1 MYMIRMEQVQKTYG
15 TFQFQ
20 VSMEIPQGRI
30 TGFVGK
36 NGAGKSTAI
45 KLILGLIRPEAGKVQ
60 VFGIPAEKLT
70 PSDKQEIGVSLA
82 EAGFSVQLTVQ
93 DIEKILGKMY
103 PKFNA
108 ELFQRKCREFRIPY
122 QKKLKEF
129 STGMKAKLRVL
140 IALTHGARLLVLDEP
155 TAGMDVESRQEVLDL
170 LREYMA
176 EDETRTLLITS
187 HISSDLETLCD
198 DIYLIHDGKILLNEE
213 TDQILDHYGILKV
226 SEEQFGTLDQEYLI
240 KCQKEPYGYA
250 CFTKDK
256 QYYQENYPGIVV
268 EQGGIDELILMMTGG
283 YR

>member
-1 MYMIRMEQVQKTYG
+1 MIRMEQVQKTYG

-82 EAGFSVQLTVQ
+82 EAGFSVQLTAQ

-103 PKFNA
+103 PKFNV

-140 IALTHGARLLVLDEP
+140 IALTHGARLLVLD
-155 TAGMDVESRQEVLDL
+155 V
-170 LREYMA
+170 
-176 EDETRTLLITS
+176 
-187 HISSDLETLCD
+187 
-198 DIYLIHDGKILLNEE
+198 K
-213 TDQILDHYGILKV
+213 
-226 SEEQFGTLDQEYLI
+226 
-240 KCQKEPYGYA
+240 
-250 CFTKDK
+250 
-256 QYYQENYPGIVV
+256 
-268 EQGGIDELILMMTGG
+268 
-283 YR
+283 

>member
-1 MYMIRMEQVQKTYG
+1 MIRMEQVQKTYG

-70 PSDKQEIGVSLA
+70 PSDKQKIGVSLA

-129 STGMKAKLRVL
+129 STGMRAKLKVL
-140 IALTHGARLLVLDEP
+140 LALSHEAKMLILDEP
-155 TAGMDVESRQEVLDL
+155 TAGLDVVARDQILDL
-170 LREYMA
+170 LRVYM
-176 EDETRTLLITS
+176 EQEGRGILISS
-187 HISSDLETLCD
+187 HISSDLEGLCD
-198 DIYLIHDGKILLNEE
+198 DLYMIHEGKIVLHEDMDVLL
-213 TDQILDHYGILKV
+213 DQYGLLKVEKKDFSDLDKRGILRV
-226 SEEQFGTLDQEYLI
+226 AEESWGYSCLTNEKQFYL
-240 KCQKEPYGYA
+240 
-250 CFTKDK
+250 
-256 QYYQENYPGIVV
+256 ENYPGIIV
-268 EQGGIDELILMMTGG
+268 EKGSVDEVISMLVKGELL
-283 YR
+283 

>member
-1 MYMIRMEQVQKTYG
+1 MTRMEQVQKTYG

-70 PSDKQEIGVSLA
+70 PSDKQKIGVSLA

-103 PKFNA
+103 PKFNV
-108 ELFQRKCREFRIPY
+108 ELFQRKCRESRIPY

-155 TAGMDVESRQEVLDL
+155 TAGMDVEARQEVLDL

-283 YR
+283 YH

>member
-1 MYMIRMEQVQKTYG
+1 MCIRD
-15 TFQFQ
+15 
-20 VSMEIPQGRI
+20 R
-30 TGFVGK
+30 
-36 NGAGKSTAI
+36 
-45 KLILGLIRPEAGKVQ
+45 
-60 VFGIPAEKLT
+60 
-70 PSDKQEIGVSLA
+70 
-82 EAGFSVQLTVQ
+82 GFSVQLTAQ
-93 DIEKILGKMY
+93 DIEKIFGKMY
-103 PKFNA
+103 PKFNV

-155 TAGMDVESRQEVLDL
+155 TAGMDVEARQEVLDL

-256 QYYQENYPGIVV
+256 QYYQENYPGTVSYTHLLYCMRRFLHLV
-268 EQGGIDELILMMTGG
+268 ECIKYSRPMFLCPGLL
-283 YR
+283 RWL